1 MMNIIRKMDIAQK
14 ASILNNA
21 KMGQWMVNRMPD
33 DKKYYLVNSK
43 TGDVYGKS
51 GSFGAGVPMPFKTVL
66 TAFKTAQQ
74 LADYY
79 RFEVRVDDQDGNEVC
94 SCVPK
99 GR

>member
-1 MMNIIRKMDIAQK
+1 MENEKQFYI
-14 ASILNNA
+14 
-21 KMGQWMVNRMPD
+21 VNC
-33 DKKYYLVNSK
+33 K

-51 GSFGAGVPMPFKTVL
+51 GSFGAGVPMPFKTIL

-99 GR
+99 VGDIVRDMLR